1 MTINASLLPEKP
13 IDTSTAH
20 QKALLIRKFEE
31 ADSPYTRKYG
41 IPILQTTMIGDLR
54 VHPEGEGNI
63 GHIIMRDG
71 KFYLYS
77 TYEFDIR
84 RAREAYADGTALFS
98 TIVAA
103 PTVQGL
109 WWFDPGS
116 RGHIGDHTMP

>member
-1 MTINASLLPEKP
+1 MTINARLLPEKP

-20 QKALLIRKFEE
+20 QKALLLSKFEE
-31 ADSPYTRKYG
+31 ADSPYVREHG
-41 IPILQTTMIGDLR
+41 IPVLHTILVGGRIPPHGDGRPAHL
-54 VHPEGEGNI
+54 
-63 GHIIMRDG
+63 IMRDG

-77 TYEFDIR
+77 TYEFNINNS
-84 RAREAYADGTALFS
+84 REAFADGTALFS

-116 RGHIGDHTMP
+116 RGRIGDHTMP